1 MMADKR
7 GLLVT
12 ILGVAIFMAY
22 LAYSNP
28 FSVLFEVGRFN
39 PVYYLLAIMVDYL
52 GLFLYAASWYVLLR
66 ALGVKVSVWEA
77 TQVTYASLFITWLL
91 PLPMI
96 TDVLKAQLI
105 RDREN
110 SSIGKA
116 ISSSFIHK
124 AYYNVAFGMIIGL
137 SAVMV
142 TVFGGGGIPI
152 QPVLIW
158 FEIIWAA
165 VSSIIFGLILSP
177 RLLRRVY
184 GLSPAWVRRNGFDK
198 IYGADSA
205 EGSFGRVVDDI
216 ESSIR
221 ELRKRIGSNLLSFIL
236 VALHWSSGSVTAFIV
251 ARSLGVHIDI
261 WLIILIYAVV
271 EFIQQLNFVI
281 PGGLGVVDAGLTG
294 GFVLIGLPLPVA
306 SAISLL
312 TRLAT
317 YWLELLLC
325 APITLHYGYMESVR
339 LAQRRRRN
347 HERGSQGSMKTLKLV
362 AV

>member
-1 MMADKR
+1 LMAGRR

-12 ILGVAIFMAY
+12 ILGAAIFVVY

-28 FSVLFEVGRFN
+28 FTVLFEVGRFN
-39 PVYYLLAIMVDYL
+39 AVDYL
-52 GLFLYAASWYVLLR
+52 VAVAVDYVGLFLYAASWYVLLR
-66 ALGVKVSVWEA
+66 ALDVKVSVWEA
-77 TQVTYASLFITWLL
+77 TQVTYASLFITWIL

-96 TDVLKAQLI
+96 TEVLKAQLI
-105 RDREN
+105 RDKKN
-110 SSIGKA
+110 SNIGKA

-124 AYYNVAFGMIIGL
+124 AYYNIAFGVIIGL

-152 QPVLIW
+152 HPALIW
-158 FEIIWAA
+158 FEITWAA
-165 VSSIIFGLILSP
+165 ISSLIFGLILSP

-184 GLSPAWVRRNGFDK
+184 GLSPAWVRRNVFDR
-198 IYGADSA
+198 IYGSGSA
-205 EGSFGRVVDDI
+205 EGSFERVVDDI

-221 ELRKRIGSNLLSFIL
+221 ELRMKIGSNILSFIL
-236 VALHWSSGSVTAFIV
+236 VALHWGSGSVTAFIV

-261 WLIILIYAVV
+261 WMIILVYAIV
-271 EFIQQLNFVI
+271 EFIQQLNFI
-281 PGGLGVVDAGLTG
+281 MPGGLGVVDAGLTG
-294 GFVLIGLPLPVA
+294 GFVLIGLPLSVA
-306 SAISLL
+306 SAVSLL

-339 LAQRRRRN
+339 LPRRGRDAP
-347 HERGSQGSMKTLKLV
+347 ERASSWKDENS
-362 AV
+362 